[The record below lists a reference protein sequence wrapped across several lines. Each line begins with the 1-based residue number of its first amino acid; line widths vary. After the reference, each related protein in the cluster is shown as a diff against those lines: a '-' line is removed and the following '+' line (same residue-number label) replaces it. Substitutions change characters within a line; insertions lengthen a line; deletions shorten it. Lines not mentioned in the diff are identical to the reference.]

1 MGDLTSTAC
10 YRELGAELRKIREA
24 AGLTEAALS
33 QELGWS
39 TTKISR
45 SERGYIRLS
54 QVDVILY
61 LAFCGIYGDHG
72 AELQALCR
80 EAEPKPGHWIRRH
93 EQGLP
98 ETTRSLIYHEA
109 TATASTSYEP
119 ELVPGLLQTDAYI
132 RARAIERWPNWDAD
146 FAVRLRM
153 ERQRILHLP
162 SPANFTFFVH
172 ENAMRLV
179 VGDRAIMHEQILALL
194 LLDGLPHVAIRIVPA
209 EAGAQAMLGGPFRL
223 FEYEGHQPMVYL
235 DGPVCGFFLED
246 REYVDGYRALL
257 PTVANLALNEGE
269 SRAWLA
275 ALASEYDRDGAHD
288 RVAEEQLQRQ
298 PDE

>member
-33 QELGWS
+33 QDLGWS

-45 SERGYIRLS
+45 SELGYVRLS
-54 QVDVILY
+54 QVDVIFY
-61 LAFCGIYGDHG
+61 LAFCGVHGVHG

-80 EAEPKPGHWIRRH
+80 EAETKPGHWLRRH
-93 EQGLP
+93 EPTLP
-98 ETTRSLIYHEA
+98 DTTRSLIYHES
-109 TATASTSYEP
+109 TASASTSYEP
-119 ELVPGLLQTDAYI
+119 ELMPGLLQTDAYI
-132 RARAIERWPNWDAD
+132 RARAIERWPNWDAE
-146 FAVRLRM
+146 FAVRLRK
-153 ERQRILHLP
+153 ERQRILYLS

-172 ENAMRLV
+172 ENALRLV
-179 VGDRAIMHEQILALL
+179 VGNGAIMHEQILALL
-194 LLDGLPHVAIRIVPA
+194 LLDGLPHVAVRVVPA
-209 EAGAQAMLGGPFRL
+209 EAGAQAMLGGSFRL
-223 FEYEGHQPMVYL
+223 FEYEGHQPLVYL

-257 PTVANLALNEGE
+257 PTIANLALNERQ
-269 SRAWLA
+269 SREWLA
-275 ALASEYDRDGAHD
+275 ALASEHDRDGAHD

-298 PDE
+298 SDE